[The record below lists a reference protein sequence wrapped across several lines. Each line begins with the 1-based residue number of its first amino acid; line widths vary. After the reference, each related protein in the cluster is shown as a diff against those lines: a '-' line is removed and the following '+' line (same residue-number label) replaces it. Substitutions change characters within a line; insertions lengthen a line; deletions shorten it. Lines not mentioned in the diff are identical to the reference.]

1 MKESDGETEEN
12 PELLAE
18 ESKDIV
24 PEKVFLMFM
33 NISFNE
39 ESEKVLDVGEIKQS
53 LSSFSFAKEDT
64 EFKPPKKTK
73 GGKEKICFY
82 AVETLYLS
90 LSTNQS
96 RIL

>member
-1 MKESDGETEEN
+1 M
-12 PELLAE
+12 LAE

-39 ESEKVLDVGEIKQS
+39 ESEKVLGVGEIKQS

-73 GGKEKICFY
+73 GGKKRKY
-82 AVETLYLS
+82 VERMSFFLI
-90 LSTNQS
+90 N
-96 RIL
+96 

>member
-12 PELLAE
+12 PEMLAE

-24 PEKVFLMFM
+24 PEKVLRLSLHRFDFYEY
-33 NISFNE
+33 IIFDE
-39 ESEKVLDVGEIKQS
+39 ESEKVLGVGEIKQS

-73 GGKEKICFY
+73 GGKEKIC
-82 AVETLYLS
+82 
-90 LSTNQS
+90 
-96 RIL
+96 